1 MASILKVDKI
11 RVTGSDSDA
20 ISFDGS
26 GNITIPKNVTF
37 NGTGGGTK
45 ILLSDV
51 NVSSAVASVEFVHG
65 TGGVIFDSTYSRYEL
80 TVDRVVPSTNTERL
94 ELLISTNAGS
104 SYFGDSQ
111 YNLVVKRFF
120 TNTSDTSDD
129 VAYYNDFIATHRQT
143 AHNNANRGGANGTVL
158 ISSMGQVNRTI
169 AYGNFW
175 GFGQSYYIHSHTVG
189 AVESNGDDMTGVKW
203 QFGSGN
209 ISSGRFILYGIK

>member
-80 TVDRVVPSTNTERL
+80 TVDRVVPSTNSERL

-111 YNLVVKRFF
+111 YNLFVKRFF

-209 ISSGRFILYGIK
+209 ISSGRFKLFGIK

>member
-175 GFGQSYYIHSHTVG
+175 GFGQSYYIQSHTVG

-209 ISSGRFILYGIK
+209 ISSGRFKLYGIK

>member
-11 RVTGSDSDA
+11 RGTGQDSD
-20 ISFDGS
+20 IMSFDGS

-80 TVDRVVPSTNTERL
+80 TVDRAVPSTNSERL

-111 YNLVVKRFF
+111 YNLVVKRFY
-120 TNTSDTSDD
+120 TNGSDTADD

-143 AHNNANRGGANGTVL
+143 SHNNANRGGANGTVL
-158 ISSMGQVNRTI
+158 ISSMGQVNRTV

-209 ISSGRFILYGIK
+209 ISSGRFKLYGIK

>member
-80 TVDRVVPSTNTERL
+80 TVDRVVPSTNSERL

-209 ISSGRFILYGIK
+209 NSSGRFKLFGIK

>member
-80 TVDRVVPSTNTERL
+80 TVDRVVPSTNSERL

-111 YNLVVKRFF
+111 YNLVVKRFY
-120 TNTSDTSDD
+120 TNTSDTADD

-209 ISSGRFILYGIK
+209 ISSGRFKLYGIK

>member
-1 MASILKVDKI
+1 MASILIVDKI

-80 TVDRVVPSTNTERL
+80 TVDRVVPSTNSERL

-209 ISSGRFILYGIK
+209 ISSGRFKLFGIK

>member
-45 ILLSDV
+45 ILLSEV

-65 TGGVIFDSTYSRYEL
+65 TGGVVFDSTYSRYEL
-80 TVDRVVPSTNTERL
+80 TVDRVVPYTNSERL

-209 ISSGRFILYGIK
+209 ISSGRFKLFGIK

>member
-11 RVTGSDSDA
+11 RVTGSDSAA

-80 TVDRVVPSTNTERL
+80 TVDRVVPSTNSERL

-209 ISSGRFILYGIK
+209 ISSGRFKLFGIK

>member
-51 NVSSAVASVEFVHG
+51 NVSSAVASVEFEHG

-80 TVDRVVPSTNTERL
+80 TVDRVVPSTNSERL

-209 ISSGRFILYGIK
+209 ISSGRFKLFGIK

>member
-51 NVSSAVASVEFVHG
+51 NVSCAVASVEFVHG

-80 TVDRVVPSTNTERL
+80 TVDRVVPSTNSERL

-209 ISSGRFILYGIK
+209 ISSGRFKLFGIK

>member
-209 ISSGRFILYGIK
+209 ISSGRFKLFGIK

>member
-80 TVDRVVPSTNTERL
+80 TVDRVVPSTNSERL

-209 ISSGRFILYGIK
+209 ISSGRFKLFGIK

>member
-80 TVDRVVPSTNTERL
+80 TVDRVVPSTNSERL
-94 ELLISTNAGS
+94 ELLISTKKH
-104 SYFGDSQ
+104 
-111 YNLVVKRFF
+111 VK
-120 TNTSDTSDD
+120 
-129 VAYYNDFIATHRQT
+129 
-143 AHNNANRGGANGTVL
+143 
-158 ISSMGQVNRTI
+158 
-169 AYGNFW
+169 
-175 GFGQSYYIHSHTVG
+175 
-189 AVESNGDDMTGVKW
+189 
-203 QFGSGN
+203 
-209 ISSGRFILYGIK
+209 

>member
-80 TVDRVVPSTNTERL
+80 TIDRVVPSTNSERL

-111 YNLVVKRFF
+111 YNLVVKRFY
-120 TNTSDTSDD
+120 TNSSDTADD

-143 AHNNANRGGANGTVL
+143 SHNNANRGGANGTVL
-158 ISSMGQVNRTI
+158 ISSMGQVNRTV

-209 ISSGRFILYGIK
+209 ISSGRFKLYGIK